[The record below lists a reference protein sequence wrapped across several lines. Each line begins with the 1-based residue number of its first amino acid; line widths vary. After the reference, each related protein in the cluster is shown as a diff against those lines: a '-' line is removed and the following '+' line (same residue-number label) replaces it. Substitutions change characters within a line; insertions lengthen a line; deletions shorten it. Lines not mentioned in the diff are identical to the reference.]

1 MQVIYAIFV
10 GLYCCVTS
18 FEIHDA
24 NKDGVIFGNFTP
36 EGQQIIVNENNAGGT
51 SAIAVIIEVEGTLVV
66 DQLGTN
72 NLLEPLL
79 DQKDNTTYS
88 LSVNLLDFE
97 KLRQEQIGAAFL
109 LDILEVESQSRTRL
123 QIIVNNIDD
132 ESPELQ
138 TASCVME
145 EKTVIDVNNSECV
158 FTVSDP
164 DGWLNLMDF
173 TEFSDSILNNL
184 FAFKYKTEPEEDV
197 QRSDIYLVLQDG
209 QKLDYETRS
218 LYAFNIKPKDG
229 AGHTVTPLSSIP
241 VIVQVKD
248 VPDQPLEPF

>member
-1 MQVIYAIFV
+1 
-10 GLYCCVTS
+10 
-18 FEIHDA
+18 
-24 NKDGVIFGNFTP
+24 
-36 EGQQIIVNENNAGGT
+36 VNENNAGGT

-97 KLRQEQIGAAFL
+97 KLRQEQIGDAFL
-109 LDILEVESQSRTRL
+109 LDILEVESQFRTRL

-145 EKTVIDVNNSECV
+145 VNIISMMFLKINST
-158 FTVSDP
+158 F
-164 DGWLNLMDF
+164 
-173 TEFSDSILNNL
+173 
-184 FAFKYKTEPEEDV
+184 
-197 QRSDIYLVLQDG
+197 
-209 QKLDYETRS
+209 
-218 LYAFNIKPKDG
+218 
-229 AGHTVTPLSSIP
+229 
-241 VIVQVKD
+241 
-248 VPDQPLEPF
+248 